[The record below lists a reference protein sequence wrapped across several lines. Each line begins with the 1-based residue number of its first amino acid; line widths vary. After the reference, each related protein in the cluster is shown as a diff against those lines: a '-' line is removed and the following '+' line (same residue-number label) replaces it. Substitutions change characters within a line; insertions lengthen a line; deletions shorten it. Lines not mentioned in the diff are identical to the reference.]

1 MFPVKNTHSNKKLQG
16 LTIKRKDSAIASNCP
31 FCIVHTVSK
40 NTSAVKIKHVVA
52 DHNHPTNVSNVLVS
66 RRKSGISGRE
76 AVTETTNLLAPILS
90 TGQKVNCN
98 LVRKIIQP
106 HVCPTVVLDATRV
119 INIVRGVKKNMKD
132 NIYNGT
138 IMDEKSL
145 SIFDKFSS
153 SEASA
158 DNCREVLDNL
168 KSDNEKSW
176 IVYRLFE
183 RLKEEDKNFDYRFH
197 YNDDEMVIGVVWQ
210 KGIMRSAF
218 LWFNDVLCLDMKK
231 SRMNIEGWAYCSV
244 VGVDGNKTFFPFSE
258 AFVIGETNVSYEFCV
273 QATIEMTIEFG
284 RNSVKLVIADDIF
297 KSANSIS
304 LVS

>member
-1 MFPVKNTHSNKKLQG
+1 MTDDISIKTITCYHIGREFKSREELYKDLFQFSVTNGFHIRKESRNKFLCSQSKTTHSNKKLQG

-52 DHNHPTNVSNVLVS
+52 DHNHPTNVSNVLAS

-168 KSDNEKSW
+168 K
-176 IVYRLFE
+176 
-183 RLKEEDKNFDYRFH
+183 
-197 YNDDEMVIGVVWQ
+197 
-210 KGIMRSAF
+210 
-218 LWFNDVLCLDMKK
+218 
-231 SRMNIEGWAYCSV
+231 
-244 VGVDGNKTFFPFSE
+244 
-258 AFVIGETNVSYEFCV
+258 
-273 QATIEMTIEFG
+273 
-284 RNSVKLVIADDIF
+284 
-297 KSANSIS
+297 
-304 LVS
+304 